1 MDVETAT
8 FVFAV
13 LALCCLGAVAA
24 VAVGAVVR
32 ALPGGG
38 GRFAAMRA
46 DLRRASLG
54 LAWLIA
60 TVSMLGSLYLS
71 EVAKFFPC
79 KLCWY
84 QRICMY
90 PLALILGIAAL
101 RRDRGVRV
109 YVLPLAGIGAVVAA
123 YHSWIQAFPPA
134 GGSSFCTTDAP
145 CTERYVW
152 EFGFVSIPLMALSG
166 FLFVI
171 TMMLLARG
179 DDPATPDLDPAEG
192 AGVEAGDVDI
202 AGREPVRSP
211 A

>member
-13 LALCCLGAVAA
+13 LALCCLVAVGA

-38 GRFAAMRA
+38 GRFAALRA

-60 TVSMLGSLYLS
+60 TVSTLGSLYLS
-71 EVAKFFPC
+71 EVARFFPC
-79 KLCWY
+79 KLCL
-84 QRICMY
+84 Y
-90 PLALILGIAAL
+90 PLALIRGIAAL
-101 RRDRGVRV
+101 RRDRGVRA
-109 YVLPLAGIGAVVAA
+109 YVLPLAAIGAVIAA
-123 YHSWIQAFPPA
+123 YHSWIQAFPPE

-171 TMMLLARG
+171 TMMLLSRG
-179 DDPATPDLDPAEG
+179 DDATAPDLDTAEPG
-192 AGVEAGDVDI
+192 GVEVGDVEVT
-202 AGREPVRSP
+202 GREPVRSP